1 MAVVPRTAPAPV
13 LPSFGRRIPLMLLA
27 AIILTAVTAMGIG
40 QVMQT
45 SRTATIGYDLRS
57 LERERG
63 QLAAEIRLL
72 EAGIAQ
78 TSRIDEVRA
87 AAVERLGMIEPEET
101 MRIAVTKP
109 APRLI
114 PLPERFVSVE
124 APPEPLPLTW
134 WERLISRLPGVN

>member
-1 MAVVPRTAPAPV
+1 MAVVPRVAPAPV
-13 LPSFGRRIPLMLLA
+13 LPSFGRRLPLMLLA
-27 AIILTAVTAMGIG
+27 GIILAGVTATGIL

-63 QLAAEIRLL
+63 TLGAEIRLL
-72 EAGIAQ
+72 EAEIAQ

-87 AAVERLGMIEPEET
+87 AAIERLGMVEPRET
-101 MRIAVTKP
+101 MRIAVTEP

-124 APPEPLPLTW
+124 APPAPLPLTW

>member
-87 AAVERLGMIEPEET
+87 AAVERLNDGDCEVDLARFGGGCPPT
-101 MRIAVTKP
+101 GRRVRRP
-109 APRLI
+109 AWMPGWPARTCR
-114 PLPERFVSVE
+114 P
-124 APPEPLPLTW
+124 A
-134 WERLISRLPGVN
+134 SRPSA